1 VFAGTVP
8 LRGLER
14 KRESP
19 HWARAGRNRG
29 TCPDLAKLKKQ
40 VIEVSAGLRSFSA
53 RGLEEVE
60 RQRKK
65 EIRMDLEYYEDP
77 GELMPESQEGMSSA
91 GDLAKEFDAKDLEL
105 KAPIE
110 FSEGEEQD
118 AADNPIRLYL
128 HEIGKVSLL
137 TARDERDLAKKIE
150 VGKRLRQIKRDHL
163 QENGEPPSAIEIVLT
178 IRREIGRAAS
188 IVRLLREQLDLPVT
202 NSFVKSIS
210 ETKLRESIDGVLDQ
224 QMVQNIAHKLDRS
237 ITETEHLLINL
248 SLDCDLL
255 PDEILDTM
263 DRRVSAADLEGLTA
277 QEDSNNSIKEHEKQI
292 KEFMDNIKQESEKA
306 GRHLIEA
313 NLRLVVSMAKK
324 HVGRGMA
331 LLDLIQEGNIG
342 LIRAVEKFDR
352 HRGYKFST
360 YATWWI
366 RQGITRAIA
375 DQARTIRVPVH
386 MVEII
391 RQLLRVRR
399 DLAQEYGRDAT
410 SEEIGKKME
419 LTAEKVREVVKV
431 AQFPVFLEAP
441 IGEDGD
447 AHLSDVIED
456 RNSVPPVD
464 TASKQL
470 LKEQVGEVLSELTP
484 REQRVLILRFG
495 LEDGRSRTLEEVG
508 VEFNVTRE
516 RIRQIEAK
524 ALRKLRHPSR
534 SRKLRGYLE

>member
-1 VFAGTVP
+1 
-8 LRGLER
+8 
-14 KRESP
+14 
-19 HWARAGRNRG
+19 
-29 TCPDLAKLKKQ
+29 
-40 VIEVSAGLRSFSA
+40 
-53 RGLEEVE
+53 
-60 RQRKK
+60 
-65 EIRMDLEYYEDP
+65 MDLEHYKEPEEFTSESD
-77 GELMPESQEGMSSA
+77 GEKGISSTKELVEESE
-91 GDLAKEFDAKDLEL
+91 AKDFELE
-105 KAPIE
+105 APIE

-118 AADNPIRLYL
+118 VADDPIRLYL

-137 TARDERDLAKKIE
+137 TARDERDLAKKVE
-150 VGKRLRQIKRDHL
+150 VAKRLRQIKRDHP

-178 IRREIGRAAS
+178 IRREIGRAAP
-188 IVRLLREQLDLPVT
+188 IVRLLREQLGLPVT
-202 NSFVKSIS
+202 SSFVKSIS
-210 ETKLRESIDGVLDQ
+210 ETRLRESIDYVLDQ
-224 QMVQNIAHKLDRS
+224 QIVQNIAHKLDRS

-248 SLDCDLL
+248 SLNCDLL
-255 PDEILDTM
+255 PGEILDTI
-263 DRRVSAADLEGLTA
+263 DRRVSAADLEGLMA
-277 QEDSNNSIKEHEKQI
+277 QEDSINSIKEHEKQI
-292 KEFMDNIKQESEKA
+292 KEFMDSIEQESEKA
-306 GRHLIEA
+306 GRHLVEA
-313 NLRLVVSMAKK
+313 NLRLVVSVAKK
-324 HVGRGMA
+324 HAGRGMT

-342 LIRAVEKFDR
+342 LIRAVEKFDL

-386 MVEII
+386 MVDAI

-399 DLAQEYGRDAT
+399 NLAQEYGRDPT

-419 LTAEKVREVVKV
+419 LTAEKVREIVKV
-431 AQFPVFLEAP
+431 AQFPVSLESP

-447 AHLSDVIED
+447 AHLGDFIED
-456 RNSVPPVD
+456 KNALPPVD

-470 LKEQVGEVLSELTP
+470 LKEQIGKVLSELNP

-508 VEFNVTRE
+508 LEFNVTRE

>member
-1 VFAGTVP
+1 
-8 LRGLER
+8 LR
-14 KRESP
+14 
-19 HWARAGRNRG
+19 
-29 TCPDLAKLKKQ
+29 
-40 VIEVSAGLRSFSA
+40 RSSA
-53 RGLEEVE
+53 RGPEEVE
-60 RQRKK
+60 KQRK
-65 EIRMDLEYYEDP
+65 EEMRMDLEHYEEP
-77 GELMPESQEGMSSA
+77 EEFRSQSESEEEPTSTEELEPE
-91 GDLAKEFDAKDLEL
+91 DLEL

-110 FSEGEEQD
+110 LLETEELEV
-118 AADNPIRLYL
+118 ADDPIRLYL

-137 TARDERDLAKKIE
+137 TAREERDLAKKIE
-150 VGKRLRQIKRDHL
+150 VAKRLRQIKRDYL
-163 QENGEPPSAIEIVLT
+163 QKSGEPPSATEIVLT

-188 IVRLLREQLDLPVT
+188 VIRLLREQLGLPVT

-255 PDEILDTM
+255 PDEILDTI
-263 DRRVSAADLEGLTA
+263 DRRVSAADLEGLMA
-277 QEDSNNSIKEHEKQI
+277 QEDSINSMKEHEKQD
-292 KEFMDNIKQESEKA
+292 KEFMDNIEQESEKA

-313 NLRLVVSMAKK
+313 NLRLVVSVAKK
-324 HVGRGMA
+324 HIGRGMT

-342 LIRAVEKFDR
+342 LIRAVEKFDHR
-352 HRGYKFST
+352 RGYKFST

-386 MVEII
+386 MFEAI
-391 RQLLRVRR
+391 RKLLRVRR
-399 DLAQEYGRDAT
+399 DLAQEYGRDPT
-410 SEEIGKKME
+410 YEEIGRKME
-419 LTAEKVREVVKV
+419 LTAEKVSEILKV
-431 AQFPVFLEAP
+431 AQFPVSLESP
-441 IGEDGD
+441 VGEDGD
-447 AHLSDVIED
+447 AHLGDFIED

-470 LKEQVGEVLSELTP
+470 LKDQIGEVLSELTP

-508 VEFNVTRE
+508 LEFYVTRE

-524 ALRKLRHPSR
+524 AVRKLRHPSR
-534 SRKLRGYLE
+534 SRKLRDYLE

>member
-1 VFAGTVP
+1 V
-8 LRGLER
+8 
-14 KRESP
+14 
-19 HWARAGRNRG
+19 
-29 TCPDLAKLKKQ
+29 
-40 VIEVSAGLRSFSA
+40 
-53 RGLEEVE
+53 
-60 RQRKK
+60 
-65 EIRMDLEYYEDP
+65 DLEHYKE
-77 GELMPESQEGMSSA
+77 PEEFTSESDGKKGMSSA
-91 GDLAKEFDAKDLEL
+91 EELVEEPNAKDLEL
-105 KAPIE
+105 EAPIE

-118 AADNPIRLYL
+118 VADDPIRLYL

-137 TARDERDLAKKIE
+137 TALEERDLAKKVE
-150 VGKRLRQIKRDHL
+150 LAERLRQIKRGHPR
-163 QENGEPPSAIEIVLT
+163 ENGEPPSAIEIVLT

-188 IVRLLREQLDLPVT
+188 IVRLLREQLGLPVT
-202 NSFVKSIS
+202 TSFVKSIS

-237 ITETEHLLINL
+237 IDETAHLLINL

-255 PDEILDTM
+255 PDEILHTI
-263 DRRVSAADLEGLTA
+263 DRRVSAADLEGLMA
-277 QEDSNNSIKEHEKQI
+277 QEDSINSIKEHEKQI
-292 KEFMDNIKQESEKA
+292 KEFMDNIEQESKKA
-306 GRHLIEA
+306 GKHMIEA
-313 NLRLVVSMAKK
+313 NLRLVVSVAKK
-324 HVGRGMA
+324 HVGRGVT

-342 LIRAVEKFDR
+342 LIRAVEKFDL

-386 MVEII
+386 MVEAIG
-391 RQLLRVRR
+391 QLLRVRR
-399 DLAQEYGRDAT
+399 NLAQEYGRDPT
-410 SEEIGKKME
+410 SEEIGKKMG
-419 LTAEKVREVVKV
+419 LTAEKVREIVKV
-431 AQFPVFLEAP
+431 AQLPVSLESP

-447 AHLSDVIED
+447 AHLGDFIED
-456 RNSVPPVD
+456 QKSIPPAD
-464 TASKQL
+464 AASKQL
-470 LKEQVGEVLSELTP
+470 LKEQIGKVLSEITP

-508 VEFNVTRE
+508 LEFNVTRE